1 MMVMR
6 MAWALGVATLFATQA
21 AAGVIYD
28 FVTTF
33 DASRVSEQVRGRVWA
48 DGPSYR
54 VEFARGGSSSI
65 VISNDGD
72 QTAVLLDPRKQTW
85 SNRSRPAEDIRASAL
100 FVWPIPGAH
109 VQGKPSI
116 TYRRVEPS
124 LIAGQKAVEHVIEL
138 SFAVESRMSD
148 DRLRGTFLI
157 RAHVWAAEAL
167 PALPMQ
173 HPIRTGYPS
182 VDHELAAI
190 DRKITGMVVRH
201 DLEITRTFDGGP
213 PQRERTSTVIEHMET
228 GQIDRSQFE
237 VPTAYSYGGPVT
249 PRRD

>member
-6 MAWALGVATLFATQA
+6 IAWALGVAALFATQA

-33 DASRVSEQVRGRVWA
+33 DASRVSERVSGRVWA
-48 DGPSYR
+48 NDQSYR
-54 VEFARGGSSSI
+54 AEFVRGGSPSV

-85 SNRSRPAEDIRASAL
+85 SNRSRATKDVRASGL
-100 FVWPIPGAH
+100 FVWPIPGAY
-109 VQGKPSI
+109 VKGKPTI
-116 TYRRVEPS
+116 TYHRVEPS
-124 LIAGQKAVEHVIEL
+124 LMAGQKAVEHVIEL
-138 SFAVESRMSD
+138 SFVVESRMSR

-157 RAHVWAAEAL
+157 RAHVWAAEEL

-173 HPIRTGYPS
+173 HAIRTGYPS
-182 VDHELAAI
+182 VDQEMEAI
-190 DRKITGMVVRH
+190 DRKIVGMVVRH

-213 PQRERTSTVIEHMET
+213 PQRERTSTVIERMEI
-228 GQIDRSQFE
+228 GEIDPSQFE
-237 VPTAYSYGGPVT
+237 VPTAYNYAGPVT